1 MAEML
6 NGLDSSS
13 PCDETAVACLVQNGY
28 SFVARYYSGSPQS
41 HKNLTPAEAQLI
53 SAAGLDIVAV
63 FENNSTSLPYFTVAR
78 GQKDAGEALGMAA
91 AIGQPDGTAIYF
103 TVDYDAS
110 SHDIAGAITQY
121 MHAVKSGIGGK
132 YTIGVYGSGAV
143 CTAMLNAGLAE
154 YAWLSQSMGF
164 NGSSTFSNW
173 NIKQGMPLTI
183 CGLNADPDDAHG
195 EYGGFQLAL
204 SS

>member
-13 PCDETAVACLVQNGY
+13 PCDAAAIACLKQEGY
-28 SFVARYYSGSPQS
+28 AFVARYYSGSPNS
-41 HKNLTPAEAQLI
+41 HKNLTAAEAQLI
-53 SAAGLDIVAV
+53 SAAGIQLVAV
-63 FENNSTSLPYFTVAR
+63 FENNSTSLPYCTVAR
-78 GQKDAGEALGMAA
+78 GQKDATEALGMAA
-91 AIGQPDGTAIYF
+91 EIGQPHGTAIYF

-110 SHDIAGAITQY
+110 SSDIAGAITQY

-132 YTIGVYGSGAV
+132 YAIGIYGSGAV
-143 CTAMLNAGLAE
+143 CAAMLKAGLAE
-154 YAWLSQSMGF
+154 FAWLSQSMGF
-164 NGSSTFSNW
+164 NGSATFSNW

-195 EYGGFQLAL
+195 EYGGFAT

>member
-13 PCDETAVACLVQNGY
+13 PCDATAIACLVQEGY
-28 SFVARYYSGSPQS
+28 AFIARYYSGSPQS
-41 HKNLTPAEAQLI
+41 HKNLTASEAQLI
-53 SAAGLDIVAV
+53 SAAGIDLVAV

-78 GQKDAGEALGMAA
+78 GQKDAAEALSMAA
-91 AIGQPDGTAIYF
+91 SVGQPHGTAIYF

-110 SHDIAGAITQY
+110 SSDIAGAITQY

-132 YTIGVYGSGAV
+132 FAIGIYGSGAV
-143 CTAMLNAGLAE
+143 CAAMVKAGLAE
-154 YAWLSQSMGF
+154 FTWLSQSMGF
-164 NGSSTFSNW
+164 NGSSTYSAW
-173 NIKQGMPLTI
+173 NLKQGMPLTI

-195 EYGGFQLAL
+195 AYGGFTT